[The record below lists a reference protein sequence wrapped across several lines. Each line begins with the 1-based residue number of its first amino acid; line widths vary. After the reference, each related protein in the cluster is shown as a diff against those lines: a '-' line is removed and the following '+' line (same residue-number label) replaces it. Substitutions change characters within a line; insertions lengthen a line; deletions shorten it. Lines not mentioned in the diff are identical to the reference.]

1 MPGSWVRGRKD
12 VPREVAPDLRPVRN
26 LRYPLGPKPKAVLR
40 RPRMEVGVSLRM
52 VPSPLE
58 LRAAR
63 RDLPRVDW
71 WLFAVV
77 VLAGAALAL
86 LVGA

>member
-1 MPGSWVRGRKD
+1 
-12 VPREVAPDLRPVRN
+12 
-26 LRYPLGPKPKAVLR
+26 
-40 RPRMEVGVSLRM
+40 MEVGVSLRM